1 MYRKVVFSV
10 LFALFFVVS
19 IAESTMVLDKI
30 VAIVNKDVITWGE
43 LYKAMEFESGQEM
56 KSMKEEDKQKFF
68 KNNEL
73 PFLEVMIDMRLEVQE
88 AAKMGISANEE
99 EVNKAIENMKKKYS
113 MTQEV
118 FAQTLVKEGFSMAE
132 YRKKLSEQIMVTR
145 VVDQEVRGK
154 IVISEADIDRDL
166 IQHSELTK
174 DEEGYQVSLI
184 FLKTGDDR
192 KKVEEQAASIFEKL
206 KAGGDFSEIAR
217 QYSEDSNAKNG
228 GDLGFIKKSEIS
240 KELLAVLST
249 MKAGDISQP
258 FWSNNGMNILK
269 LNEMR
274 AYKTPQEVRDA
285 VRQKLYEEKFNM
297 DIKSWVKGLR
307 ERSYV
312 EIKA

>member
-10 LFALFFVVS
+10 LFAVFFVVS
-19 IAESTMVLDKI
+19 IAESAMVLDKI

-68 KNNEL
+68 KDNEL

-88 AAKMGISANEE
+88 AAKIGIAANEE
-99 EVNKAIENMKKKYS
+99 EVNKAIESMKKKYS

-118 FAQTLVKEGFSMAE
+118 FAQTLMKEGFSMAE
-132 YRKKLSEQIMVTR
+132 YRKKLSEQIMINR
-145 VVDQEVRGK
+145 LVDQEVRSK
-154 IVISEADIDRDL
+154 IVIGEADIDRYL
-166 IQHSELTK
+166 LQHPVLTK
-174 DEEGYQVSLI
+174 DEEAYAVSLI
-184 FLKTGDDR
+184 FLKTGDDK
-192 KKVEEQAASIFEKL
+192 KKVEEQAAAIFEKL

-240 KELLAVLST
+240 KELLTVLST

-258 FWSNNGMNILK
+258 FWSDKGMEILK

-274 AYKTPQEVRDA
+274 AYKTPQEVREA
-285 VRQKLYEEKFNM
+285 VRQKLYEEKFNV

>member
-19 IAESTMVLDKI
+19 IAESAMVLDKI

>member
-10 LFALFFVVS
+10 LFASFFVVS
-19 IAESTMVLDKI
+19 IAESAMVLDKI

>member
-10 LFALFFVVS
+10 LFASFFVVS
-19 IAESTMVLDKI
+19 IAESAMVLDKI

-192 KKVEEQAASIFEKL
+192 KKVEEQSASIFEKL